1 MENEGILTDSEN
13 LNLGKLSI
21 YDVTGRLFK
30 AVERSAINPKN
41 QCKSFLSFPSFLFGC
56 NFRGK
61 GKYFKNY
68 DQNLVISMGG
78 I

>member
-13 LNLGKLSI
+13 LNLGKFSI

-30 AVERSAINPKN
+30 AAERSAINPKN
-41 QCKSFLSFPSFLFGC
+41 HCKSFLSFPSYIFGG

-61 GKYFKNY
+61 GKYFEK
-68 DQNLVISMGG
+68 
-78 I
+78 